1 MNKSIE
7 IEKQEIDEDKEFEIK
22 SSSESLKEII
32 KNNLNG
38 LNENVVKD
46 KICVSNIF
54 LSDSKISKNVDS

>member
-1 MNKSIE
+1 LNKSIE

-54 LSDSKISKNVDS
+54 LSDS

>member
-54 LSDSKISKNVDS
+54 LSDS

>member
-22 SSSESLKEII
+22 SSSESLKEMI
-32 KNNLNG
+32 KNNLND

-46 KICVSNIF
+46 KICDSNIF
-54 LSDSKISKNVDS
+54 LSDSLISKNFDS